1 MRLLAVLLVVSLAVH
16 LGLLAVPLSEKKL
29 EKKEVIPVSIVD
41 YKTLE
46 QKKEQPEKQKKP
58 KPKPVEKKAETKKDV
73 KQEPKKE
80 VKKETASVETK
91 KAADAKQQ
99 VENNKI
105 QEKPFRPQG
114 ADDPLVLPDI
124 NVPLTPNE
132 TLPEIAVPDVPKPNI
147 NKQLETAENQK
158 NIDIS
163 KELSSLSEAQKEM
176 QVENGIASEVQ
187 KETVKAEDAVKGN
200 IYNFDIAPAG
210 NRKVVYLPPD
220 PVFALAN
227 DTKVTVRFNIDKA
240 GNTFN
245 IIFITRSSIDVE
257 KLASDYVSRMKFD
270 AIIENR
276 EDFAQITMQFKVQ
289 R

>member
-1 MRLLAVLLVVSLAVH
+1 MRLLAVLLVVSLVVH
-16 LGLLAVPLSEKKL
+16 LGLLAIPLPEKKL

-46 QKKEQPEKQKKP
+46 QKKEQPKKQQKP
-58 KPKPVEKKAETKKDV
+58 KPKPVEKKAEPKKEV
-73 KQEPKKE
+73 KKEPQKE
-80 VKKETASVETK
+80 VKKETASVEAK
-91 KAADAKQQ
+91 KTAPKQQ
-99 VENNKI
+99 VENKKVE
-105 QEKPFRPQG
+105 EKPFRPKG

-132 TLPEIAVPDVPKPNI
+132 TVPEIAVPDVPKPNMDVPV
-147 NKQLETAENQK
+147 ETAENQK

-176 QVENGIASEVQ
+176 QAENSSISSQVQ
-187 KETVKAEDAVKGN
+187 KETAKAEDAVKGN
-200 IYNFDIAPAG
+200 IYNFDIAPTG

-240 GNTFN
+240 GNTYN
-245 IIFITRSSIDVE
+245 IIFITRSSVDVE
-257 KLASDYVSRMKFD
+257 KLAADYVSRMKFD

-289 R
+289 K

>member
-1 MRLLAVLLVVSLAVH
+1 MRLLAVLLVVSFVVH
-16 LGLLAVPLSEKKL
+16 LGLLAIPLPEKKL

-46 QKKEQPEKQKKP
+46 QKKEQPKKQQKP
-58 KPKPVEKKAETKKDV
+58 KPKLVEKKAESKKEI
-73 KQEPKKE
+73 KKELQKE
-80 VKKETASVETK
+80 VKKETASVEAK
-91 KAADAKQQ
+91 KAAPKQQ
-99 VENNKI
+99 VENKKVE
-105 QEKPFRPQG
+105 EKPFRPKG

-132 TLPEIAVPDVPKPNI
+132 TMPEIAVPDIPKPNI
-147 NKQLETAENQK
+147 DVPVDSVENQK

-163 KELSSLSEAQKEM
+163 KALTSLSEAQKDM
-176 QVENGIASEVQ
+176 QAENSSISSEVQ
-187 KETVKAEDAVKGN
+187 KETAKAEDAVKGN
-200 IYNFDIAPAG
+200 IYNFDIAPTG

-227 DTKVTVRFNIDKA
+227 DTKVTVRFSIDKA
-240 GNTFN
+240 GNTYN
-245 IIFITRSSIDVE
+245 IIFISRSSVDVE
-257 KLASDYVSRMKFD
+257 KLAADYVSRMKFD

-289 R
+289 K

>member
-124 NVPLTPNE
+124 NVPLTPNK

-147 NKQLETAENQK
+147 NKQ
-158 NIDIS
+158 
-163 KELSSLSEAQKEM
+163 
-176 QVENGIASEVQ
+176 
-187 KETVKAEDAVKGN
+187 
-200 IYNFDIAPAG
+200 
-210 NRKVVYLPPD
+210 
-220 PVFALAN
+220 
-227 DTKVTVRFNIDKA
+227 
-240 GNTFN
+240 
-245 IIFITRSSIDVE
+245 
-257 KLASDYVSRMKFD
+257 
-270 AIIENR
+270 
-276 EDFAQITMQFKVQ
+276 
-289 R
+289 

>member
-1 MRLLAVLLVVSLAVH
+1 MRLLAVLLVVSLIVH
-16 LGLLAVPLSEKKL
+16 LGLFAIPLPEKKL

-46 QKKEQPEKQKKP
+46 QKKEQPKKQQKP
-58 KPKPVEKKAETKKDV
+58 KPKPVEKKAEPKKDV
-73 KQEPKKE
+73 KKEPQKE
-80 VKKETASVETK
+80 VKKETASVEAK
-91 KAADAKQQ
+91 KTAPKQP
-99 VENNKI
+99 VENKKVE
-105 QEKPFRPQG
+105 EKPFRPKG

-132 TLPEIAVPDVPKPNI
+132 TMPEIAVPDVPKPNI
-147 NKQLETAENQK
+147 DVPVESAENQK

-176 QVENGIASEVQ
+176 QAADNNIISEVQ
-187 KETVKAEDAVKGN
+187 KETAKAEEAVKGN
-200 IYNFDIAPAG
+200 IYNFDIAPTG

-227 DTKVTVRFNIDKA
+227 DTKVTVRFSIDKA
-240 GNTFN
+240 GNTYN
-245 IIFITRSSIDVE
+245 IIFITRSSTDVE

-289 R
+289 K